1 MHGNTG
7 GPSRSYEQIIAEEAH
22 PVEKTTPRAESE
34 LEEEEE
40 EVGELID
47 RAFARPGRDDMD
59 CESICST
66 YSNVLNHPKVI
77 T

>member
-1 MHGNTG
+1 MHGNTEG
-7 GPSRSYEQIIAEEAH
+7 SSRSYEQIIAEEANR
-22 PVEKTTPRAESE
+22 EEATPRAESE

-47 RAFARPGRDDMD
+47 RAFTRPERDDMD

-66 YSNVLNHPKVI
+66 YSTALNHPKVVA
-77 T
+77 